1 MAYDL
6 NRGAYR
12 RRRARLWDGT
22 GAGDGVV
29 LPRNGKPAR
38 HDEAAVFNGGFAAE
52 TAAVSI

>member
-12 RRRARLWDGT
+12 RRRARLWNGT